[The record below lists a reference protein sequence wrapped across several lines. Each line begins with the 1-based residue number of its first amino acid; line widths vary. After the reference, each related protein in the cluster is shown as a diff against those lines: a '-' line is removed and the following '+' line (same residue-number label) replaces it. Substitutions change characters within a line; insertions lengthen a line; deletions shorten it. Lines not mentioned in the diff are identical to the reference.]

1 MHPVPALLTLLA
13 ALSPALAAGQTPI
26 AAQPL
31 PALEPGLIAAAH
43 VLPADRVTPGDVLWQ
58 APVGAAFALRD
69 LVARGP
75 VPDPGTPF
83 AAAFTGWLRAPTAGI
98 WALRFAVNRA
108 TSPFASCTVRI
119 ALEGQ
124 DVLSGVIKEFATK
137 LPEGSVPLAEP
148 GEYAVIA
155 WLACVPS
162 GLPRATNAMPVAIEA
177 KQPGS
182 ESWSP
187 GPLFRTPAPPA
198 AGLKPGGRTATAT
211 PVAWTTLVR
220 DVGGTNALGEEL
232 GRIAQPRADSL
243 ELGEALAL
251 HHGQRIGTV
260 SEALHTV
267 RKGGRWV
274 YAVAVVDRPAGGNW
288 WSNGCETSLKV
299 EDHQIL
305 ADTPHRVAG
314 PGNDGVA
321 QSYLAAG
328 GADLVPGVYKLTLT
342 AVCSAEQKPL
352 PLLRLLVKSPDDAG
366 LRPPVAGE
374 IAVGDPAH

>member
-1 MHPVPALLTLLA
+1 MP
-13 ALSPALAAGQTPI
+13 
-26 AAQPL
+26 
-31 PALEPGLIAAAH
+31 E
-43 VLPADRVTPGDVLWQ
+43 
-58 APVGAAFALRD
+58 
-69 LVARGP
+69 
-75 VPDPGTPF
+75 PGTPL
-83 AAAFTGWLRAPTAGI
+83 AASFTGWLRAPTAGT
-98 WALRFAVNRA
+98 WALRFNLNRA
-108 TSPFASCTVRI
+108 TSPFAACTVRI

-124 DVLSGVIKEFATK
+124 DILSSVIKEFATR

-148 GEYAVIA
+148 GEYAVTA

-177 KQPGS
+177 RPPGA
-182 ESWSP
+182 ETWSP
-187 GPLFRTPAPPA
+187 APLFRTPAPPA
-198 AGLKPGGRTATAT
+198 AGLRPGGRTAAAA

-220 DVGGTNALGEEL
+220 DVGITNALGEEL

-267 RKGGRWV
+267 RKAGRWV
-274 YAVAVVDRPAGGNW
+274 YAVAVVGRPVGGNW
-288 WSNGCETSLKV
+288 WSNGCETALKV

-314 PGNDGVA
+314 PGNDAVA

-342 AVCSAEQKPL
+342 ALCSAEQKPL
-352 PLLRLLVKSPDDAG
+352 PLLRLFVKSPDDAG